1 MVPLSLIQHARPSR
15 FRWLHNLRRS
25 LRYHYLRLMRSH
37 ASTESVARGL
47 GAGVFAGMLPL
58 FGGQMII
65 AVGLALLVRGNKP
78 LAALATWVSNP
89 FTYVPLYW
97 FNFQVGW
104 WLVGQPSL
112 NLTGV
117 TSWTTL
123 LEQGGQLAAILV
135 LGSIWVGVVAGLVTY
150 GLCLRLLPT
159 LRQRF
164 RRRRV
169 MAAVNSPALPQP

>member
-1 MVPLSLIQHARPSR
+1 MVPLSLFQHSHQKR

-25 LRYHYLRLMRSH
+25 LRYYYLRLMRSH

-65 AVGLALLVRGNKP
+65 AVGLALLLRGNKP

-89 FTYVPLYW
+89 FTYVPLFW

-104 WLVGQPSL
+104 WLAGQPPL

-117 TSWTTL
+117 TSWVSL
-123 LEQGGQLAAILV
+123 IEQGGQLATILMF
-135 LGSIWVGVVAGLVTY
+135 GSVGVGVVAGLLAY

-164 RRRRV
+164 RRRGT
-169 MAAVNSPALPQP
+169 MAVLNAPTQPRL

>member
-1 MVPLSLIQHARPSR
+1 MVPLPLFQQLHQSR
-15 FRWLHNLRRS
+15 FRRRQNLRRS
-25 LRYHYLRLMRSH
+25 IRYYYLRLMRSR

-65 AVGLALLVRGNKP
+65 AVGLAFLLRGNKP

-89 FTYVPLYW
+89 FTYVPLFW

-104 WLVGQPSL
+104 WLVGRPP
-112 NLTGV
+112 LTLAGID
-117 TSWTTL
+117 SWVSL
-123 LEQGGQLAAILV
+123 LEQGGQMAAILIF
-135 LGSIWVGVVAGLVTY
+135 GSIWVGVVAGLLTY
-150 GLCLRLLPT
+150 GLCLRLLPI

-164 RRRRV
+164 WRRAFR
-169 MAAVNSPALPQP
+169 AAVDAPTPRQL